1 MLGAGGVMEREVEPA
16 ATRRRTVAIAVLAL
30 STLAAGFSVAHAIGT
45 PGMVGDVAFASVRVA
60 YPLVG
65 AAILWRRNHPIGWL
79 LLLLGAVLA
88 CLPISQVLLEGA
100 TPPGTSAAWRLALV
114 VAVLPF
120 PLFAALLPSLGFRF
134 PTGAPLS
141 PRWRWAE
148 RVYVLGIASLI
159 GAMLLTRQ
167 VRGGVAGSTTWTL
180 TNPLWSPTVEHLRR
194 ALELTAGLALWPAV
208 ALSLAALIIRFRRA
222 RGVERQQLRWLVAPL
237 AALVLSWPLVLG
249 SVWLV
254 AGWAATGP
262 VAGVY
267 PPLVLGFPPLAM
279 GVAITRHGL
288 YDLHR
293 LVSRTVSYAAL
304 SLVLSSLY
312 AATVLVLGTGARWLT
327 GSSSD
332 IVVAA
337 STLVVAAAFGPVRRR
352 LRGMVDRRFNR
363 RRFDATA
370 TLASFR
376 QQLRG
381 EVDLGLVS
389 SCLRTTVMESLAPT
403 STAVL
408 LVRRRDP
415 V

>member
-1 MLGAGGVMEREVEPA
+1 
-16 ATRRRTVAIAVLAL
+16 
-30 STLAAGFSVAHAIGT
+30 
-45 PGMVGDVAFASVRVA
+45 
-60 YPLVG
+60 
-65 AAILWRRNHPIGWL
+65 
-79 LLLLGAVLA
+79 
-88 CLPISQVLLEGA
+88 
-100 TPPGTSAAWRLALV
+100 
-114 VAVLPF
+114 VLPF
-120 PLFAALLPSLGFRF
+120 PLFAALLPALGFRF

-167 VRGGVAGSTTWTL
+167 VRGGVAGNPSWTL

-194 ALELTAGLALWPAV
+194 AFELAAGLALWPAV
-208 ALSLAALIIRFRRA
+208 ALSLAALVIRFRRA

-254 AGWAATGP
+254 AGWEATGP

-332 IVVAA
+332 LVVAA

-370 TLASFR
+370 TLAAFR